1 MLLSPQ
7 GLAFNIVVESSGLSF
22 AGLSFAGLSFA
33 GLSFAGH
40 WRPVLRSGKGQT
52 NVDFQQFRV
61 AHSKRVQLADHDP
74 AFTGE
79 WSDESAARHELQ
91 TVTNDLA
98 KYQDMLFAHEAH
110 AVLMLFQSMDASG
123 KDEAIQDVLS
133 GVDPQGCKATKFG
146 APSSQELKHDYMRRF
161 VKALPESGQIGIFN
175 RSYYEQLTGDR
186 IHRERLKDWQ
196 MQPQARGEDL
206 WRQRFEEVNNF
217 EQYLSGN
224 GVVVLKFFLNVSK
237 HVQGQRLLER
247 TQLPEKKWQ
256 FSDSDMEDR
265 KRWSQ
270 FMRVYEDTLT
280 HTSTKAAPWYIV
292 PADHRWFVHLTV
304 ASITASTLRSL
315 HSKYPTLDAQQR
327 ESMAAAQRQLE
338 KEVRRQR

>member
-1 MLLSPQ
+1 
-7 GLAFNIVVESSGLSF
+7 
-22 AGLSFAGLSFA
+22 
-33 GLSFAGH
+33 
-40 WRPVLRSGKGQT
+40 
-52 NVDFQQFRV
+52 VDFKQFRV
-61 AHSKRVQLADHDP
+61 AHSKRVKLADYDS

-79 WSDESAARHELQ
+79 WSDESAAQHEIQ
-91 TVTNDLA
+91 AVTAELA

-133 GVDPQGCKATKFG
+133 GIDPQGCKATKFG
-146 APSSQELKHDYMRRF
+146 TPSSQELKHDYLRRF

-186 IHRERLKDWQ
+186 VHRERLKTWD
-196 MQPQARGEDL
+196 MQPKVTGDAL

-217 EQYLSGN
+217 ERYLVDN
-224 GVVVLKFFLNVSK
+224 GIVVIKFFLNVSK
-237 HVQGQRLLER
+237 QVQGRRLLER

-265 KRWSQ
+265 KRWQQ
-270 FMRVYEDTLT
+270 FMKVYEDTLT
-280 HTSTKAAPWYIV
+280 HTSTKAAPWHII
-292 PADHRWFVHLTV
+292 PADHRWFVHLAV
-304 ASITASTLRSL
+304 SSITASVLSSL
-315 HSKYPTLDAQQR
+315 HSKYPALDSQQR

-338 KEVRRQR
+338 KEVNRLK

>member
-1 MLLSPQ
+1 M
-7 GLAFNIVVESSGLSF
+7 
-22 AGLSFAGLSFA
+22 
-33 GLSFAGH
+33 
-40 WRPVLRSGKGQT
+40 
-52 NVDFQQFRV
+52 DFQQFKA
-61 AHSKRVQLADHDP
+61 AHNQRFNLTDHDT

-79 WSDESAARHELQ
+79 WSDEAAARSEIES
-91 TVTNDLA
+91 VTKNLA

-133 GVDPQGCKATKFG
+133 CVDPQGCKATKFG
-146 APSSQELKHDYMRRF
+146 APSSQELKHDYLRRF

-175 RSYYEQLTGDR
+175 RSYYEQLTGER
-186 IHRERLKDWQ
+186 VHRHRLQEWHMKPKVTGD
-196 MQPQARGEDL
+196 AL

-217 EQYLSGN
+217 ERYLVHN
-224 GVVVLKFFLNVSK
+224 GVVVIKFFLNVSK

-265 KRWSQ
+265 KRWQQ
-270 FMRVYEDTLT
+270 FMKVYEDTLT
-280 HTSTKAAPWYIV
+280 HTSTEAAPWHII
-292 PADHRWFVHLTV
+292 PADHRWFVHLAV
-304 ASITASTLRSL
+304 ASITVSVLSSL

-338 KEVRRQR
+338 KEVHRR